1 MFSRMDSLFAIEPI
15 AASADPEVAALASR
29 LPMAPRSEGG
39 DPNSWVAL
47 MRTVAWNYHQ
57 FLEKTRA

>member
-1 MFSRMDSLFAIEPI
+1 MDFLFAAEQMGEADDFE
-15 AASADPEVAALASR
+15 AATLASR
-29 LPMAPRSEGG
+29 LPMAALDGG
-39 DPNSWVAL
+39 AGSQSWVAL